1 MLCRPLTLH
10 EANALLPLV
19 QDRMEELHLYWEQGQ
34 SIRKD
39 MLRRISSD
47 SMNQARTHGIPSAA
61 LQEELGEIEALITE
75 RVLDLQRYGAFVREV
90 FPGVVEFYATRAGT
104 PVLLNWHFGEEKIG
118 QWLALG
124 EDPSEAAEIQDKH
137 LFGPAVEH

>member
-19 QDRMEELHLYWEQGQ
+19 QDRMEELHLYWEQGL

-47 SMNQARTHGIPSAA
+47 ASNQTRTHGIPSAA

-90 FPGVVEFYATRAGT
+90 FPGVVEFYATRAGI
-104 PVLLNWHFGEEKIG
+104 PVLLNWHFGEEKIS
-118 QWLALG
+118 QWLSFG
-124 EDPSEAAEIQDKH
+124 EDPSDATEIKDKN
-137 LFGPAVEH
+137 LFGPPVEH